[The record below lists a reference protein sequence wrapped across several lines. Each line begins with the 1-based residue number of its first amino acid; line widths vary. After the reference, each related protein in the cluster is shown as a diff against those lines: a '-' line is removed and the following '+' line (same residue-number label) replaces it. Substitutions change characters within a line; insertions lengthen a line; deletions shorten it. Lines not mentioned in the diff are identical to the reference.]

1 MIRLVIRQVVAPVVA
16 LVLGFGLT
24 GCGTGFGAETV
35 QVYDAGAGV
44 NARGGGVD
52 VLNALVVDN
61 GDETGT
67 LSVSL
72 LDKLGDGD
80 EVAAIEA
87 TVDDQPLEVSQSV
100 QPIRLCPGRLLV
112 VGPDA
117 TVTLGGDGFAA
128 GGTLTLSMTFRDAA
142 PLSLDVPVVARSAM
156 YDGIAETPAAEPPTP
171 VACPPT
177 TSG

>member
-1 MIRLVIRQVVAPVVA
+1 
-16 LVLGFGLT
+16 
-24 GCGTGFGAETV
+24 
-35 QVYDAGAGV
+35 
-44 NARGGGVD
+44 
-52 VLNALVVDN
+52 
-61 GDETGT
+61 
-67 LSVSL
+67 
-72 LDKLGDGD
+72 
-80 EVAAIEA
+80 
-87 TVDDQPLEVSQSV
+87 
-100 QPIRLCPGRLLV
+100 LCPGRIRV

-128 GGTLTLSMTFRDAA
+128 GGTLTLSMTLRDAA